1 MRKILILTITILF
14 FSCKK
19 TIQKADGT
27 YISKRQEKKIFKQA
41 WDESFGKMTEDEIQL
56 FDGVKFGV
64 DTITP

>member
-19 TIQKADGT
+19 TIQMADGT

-41 WDESFGKMTEDEIQL
+41 WDESFGKMTEEEMQL

>member
-1 MRKILILTITILF
+1 M
-14 FSCKK
+14 
-19 TIQKADGT
+19 ADGT
-27 YISKRQEKKIFKQA
+27 YISKRQEKRIFKHA